1 MSLLRSA
8 ATVGGFTLI
17 SRILGFVR
25 DVLLAALLGAGPV
38 AEAFVVA
45 FRLPNLFRR
54 FFGEG
59 AFNSAFV
66 PLFAKRLEGEG
77 ADSARRFAEEALAWL
92 LFALL
97 VFTAVAEALTPLLV
111 WILAPGFYTD
121 PEKFDLA
128 VLLTRIAFPYLL
140 CMSLVALLSGVLNSL
155 HRFAAAAAA
164 PILLNIV
171 LIATLALAWFMGWQE
186 SPQAGIALAVG
197 VTVAGLLQLA
207 MLWVAAARAGFAL
220 KIRRP
225 RPGPAMKRLLM
236 LGIPGVIAGGITQLN
251 LVISTII
258 ASWQEGAPA
267 WLYYADRVYQL
278 PLGLIGVAIG
288 IVLLPD
294 ISRRLRAGD
303 ETGVHAAQNRALE
316 FALLFTVPSAIALM
330 AMPQPVV
337 QVLYE
342 RGAFTPEDTRAT
354 ATALAAFAAGLPAY
368 VMIKVFSPG
377 FFAREDTKT
386 PMIYAGISAAVNITG
401 AIALFPWLQHVGIA
415 LATAAAAWVNAW
427 LLARTLQRRGAW
439 ATDDR
444 LRRSLWGILAS
455 ALVMGGV
462 LLVAMQ
468 WIGGFFTPE
477 FLFLFRLGLLAGL
490 VLIGVV
496 VYFGM
501 TWLFGIIDRSTL
513 RQALRRPPDGTERR
527 QT

>member
-77 ADSARRFAEEALAWL
+77 PAAARRFAEEALAWL
-92 LFALL
+92 LMALL
-97 VFTAVAEALTPLLV
+97 LFTAAAEILMPLLV
-111 WILAPGFYTD
+111 WLLAPGFYAD
-121 PEKFDLA
+121 PQKFDLA

-164 PILLNIV
+164 PILLNVI
-171 LIATLALAWFMGWQE
+171 LIATLGLAAAMGWAD
-186 SPQAGIALAVG
+186 SPATGIALAAG
-197 VTVAGLLQLA
+197 VALAGLLQLL
-207 MLWVAAARAGFAL
+207 MLWIAAARAGFAL
-220 KIRRP
+220 RIRRP
-225 RPGPAMKRLLM
+225 RPGPAMKRLLL

-303 ETGVHAAQNRALE
+303 EAGVHEAQNRALE

-330 AMPQPVV
+330 AVPRPII
-337 QVLYE
+337 QVLFE
-342 RGAFTPEDTRAT
+342 RGAFTPDDTQAT
-354 ATALAAFAAGLPAY
+354 ALALAAFAAGLPAY

-377 FFAREDTKT
+377 FFAREDTRT
-386 PMIYAGISAAVNITG
+386 PMIFAAISVAVNIAG
-401 AIALFPWLQHVGIA
+401 ALVLFPWLRHVGIA

-427 LLARTLQRRGAW
+427 LLARGLQRRGAW
-439 ATDDR
+439 KSDAR
-444 LRRSLWGILAS
+444 LRRNLWGILLA
-455 ALVMGGV
+455 ALIMGGV
-462 LLVAMQ
+462 LLLAGRA
-468 WIGGFFTPE
+468 IDGFFMPE
-477 FLFLFRLGLLAGL
+477 FLFLFRLALLAGL
-490 VLIGVV
+490 VLAGIV
-496 VYFGM
+496 VYFGL
-501 TWLFGIIDRSTL
+501 TWLFGITDRQTL
-513 RQALRRPPDGTERR
+513 QSALRRRAPGTERR
-527 QT
+527 HT